1 MNCPE
6 TQRLLHAYLDA
17 ELDMADTLEIERH
30 LETCTACLE
39 TYNDYQA
46 IRTAIKANSLY
57 FQAPETLQKRVR
69 SSIRKANQT
78 TFISRV
84 TSWPGISIA
93 AALIIGVSL
102 ALLLAHSIFTPPED
116 TYLQQAILDSHV
128 RSLMANHLVDVPS
141 SNQHTVKPW
150 FNGKLDFSPP
160 VVDLTSQ
167 GFTLVGGR
175 LDYLDNKEVAVI
187 VYKRREHVINLFIWP
202 TTQSASGEMDAT
214 LQGYHMIR
222 WTKAGMTYWA
232 VSDLN
237 QDELRTFIRL
247 VQNSS

>member
-46 IRTAIKANSLY
+46 IRTAIKDNSLY

-78 TFISRV
+78 TFIARV
-84 TSWPGISIA
+84 TSWRGVSVA
-93 AALIIGVSL
+93 AALIIAVSL
-102 ALLLAHSIFTPPED
+102 ALLLAHSLFTPPEA

-167 GFTLVGGR
+167 GFPLVGGR
-175 LDYLDNKEVAVI
+175 LDYLDNKGVAVI

-202 TTQSASGEMDAT
+202 TTQSISGEMDT
-214 LQGYHMIR
+214 TRQGYHMIQ

-232 VSDLN
+232 VSDLD
-237 QDELRTFIRL
+237 QDELRTFVRL